1 MVDRVVRMTNSSWIV
16 FVLLGLSLLAL
27 ALTGLTVYARLSY
40 LWAFLLAASWIWS
53 RVSLRGVKLERTTR
67 TLRAPVGQ
75 IFEERFVITNEGRL
89 PRLWLQVRDRSAL
102 PGSRGSRVL
111 TLIGAGERRTYRART
126 RLVQR
131 GVFSLGP
138 TDVVSGDLFGL
149 FPVSRTASPTGSL
162 LVYPMMVD
170 VEAFPS
176 PPGLLAGGE
185 ALQLRTHQVTPNA
198 SGVREY
204 VPGDPL
210 NRIHWLSSARRNEL
224 IVKEFELD
232 PLADVWIFLDAE
244 ARVQAAKP
252 YSPPDQA
259 VEGIW
264 SPWKEV
270 TLPPSTEE
278 YGISIVASLARHFLR
293 RDRAVG
299 LVSYHQASQRAPDVL
314 PPDRGGR
321 QLGKILEILAPL
333 HAEGDLA
340 ISALVPAHAEH
351 VPRGSTVIVVTPS
364 TENDVAL
371 AADFLSQRGL
381 RPIVVLIDAASF
393 GGSPGTRSLA
403 QAIAAIGVPVCQVK
417 NGDDLATA
425 LSLEFGVASPRTPGF
440 GRVQI
445 TRRMVRS

>member
-1 MVDRVVRMTNSSWIV
+1 MTHSLRVVL
-16 FVLLGLSLLAL
+16 VLLSFSLLAL
-27 ALTGLTVYARLSY
+27 ALSGLTVYARLSY

-53 RVSLRGVKLERTTR
+53 RLSLRGIEAERTTR
-67 TLRAPVGQ
+67 TLRARVGQ
-75 IFEERFVITNEGRL
+75 IFEERFTVENRARL
-89 PRLWLQVRDRSAL
+89 PRLWVQVRDCSDL
-102 PGSRGSRVL
+102 PGARGSRVL
-111 TLIGAGERRTYRART
+111 TMIGPGEQRTYRART

-138 TDVVSGDLFGL
+138 TDIVSGDLFGL
-149 FPVSRTASPTGSL
+149 FPVSRTVPSEGAL

-170 VEAFPS
+170 VAAFPS
-176 PPGLLAGGE
+176 PPGLLPGGE

-210 NRIHWLSSARRNEL
+210 NRIHWLSSARRGRL

-232 PLADVWIFLDAE
+232 PMAEVWIFLDAE
-244 ARVQAAKP
+244 AKVQAEEP

-259 VEGIW
+259 VEAIW

-278 YGISIVASLARHFLR
+278 YGVSIVASLAQHFLR

-299 LVSYHQASQRAPDVL
+299 LISSYQPSQRTPDVL

-321 QLGKILEILAPL
+321 QLGKILETLAPL
-333 HAEGDLA
+333 HANGALS
-340 ISALVPAHAEH
+340 ISVLMTGHAQH
-351 VPRGSTVIVVTPS
+351 MPRGSTVIIVTPS
-364 TENDVAL
+364 TDDEVAL
-371 AADFLSQRGL
+371 AVDMLSQRGL
-381 RPIVVLIDAASF
+381 RPVVVLVDAASF
-393 GGSPGTRSLA
+393 GGPSGTRDLTD
-403 QAIAAIGVPVCQVK
+403 AIRASGVPVCQVR
-417 NGDDLATA
+417 NGDDLASVLTIELDA
-425 LSLEFGVASPRTPGF
+425 PGRRGVGLSRA
-440 GRVQI
+440 QI

>member
-1 MVDRVVRMTNSSWIV
+1 MTTSLRIV
-16 FVLLGLSLLAL
+16 LILLLLSLVAL

-53 RVSLRGVKLERTTR
+53 RVSLRGVELERTTR
-67 TLRAPVGQ
+67 TLRADVGQ
-75 IFEERFVITNEGRL
+75 IFEERFTIKNQGRL
-89 PRLWLQVRDRSAL
+89 PRLWVQVQDRSAL

-111 TLIGAGERRTYRART
+111 TLIGAGEHRTYRART

-131 GVFSLGP
+131 GIFPLGP
-138 TDVVSGDLFGL
+138 TDVISGDLFGL
-149 FPVSRTASPTGSL
+149 FPVSRAVPSEGSL

-170 VEAFPS
+170 VGAFPS
-176 PPGLLAGGE
+176 PPGLLPGGE

-210 NRIHWLSSARRNEL
+210 NRTHWLSSARRGQL

-232 PLADVWIFLDAE
+232 PLAEVWIFLDAE
-244 ARVQAAKP
+244 TRVQAERP

-259 VEGIW
+259 VEAIW

-299 LVSYHQASQRAPDVL
+299 LISYHQASQRTPDVL

-321 QLGKILEILAPL
+321 QLGKILELLAPL
-333 HAEGDLA
+333 YAQGDLS
-340 ISALVPAHAEH
+340 ISALMAGHAQH
-351 VPRGSTVIVVTPS
+351 MPRGSTVIVVTPS
-364 TENDVAL
+364 TDDDVAL
-371 AADFLSQRGL
+371 AADLLSQRGL
-381 RPIVVLIDAASF
+381 RPVVVLIDAGSF
-393 GGSPGTRSLA
+393 GGPPGTGGLA
-403 QAIAAIGVPVCQVK
+403 DAITAVGVPVCQVR
-417 NGDDLATA
+417 NGDDLTTA
-425 LSLEFGVASPRTPGF
+425 LSLQLGAAGWRSSGLSRA
-440 GRVQI
+440 QI
-445 TRRMVRS
+445 TQRMVRS

>member
-1 MVDRVVRMTNSSWIV
+1 MTKSSWIV
-16 FVLLGLSLLAL
+16 TILLVLSLFAL
-27 ALTGLTVYARLSY
+27 GLTGLTVYARLSY
-40 LWAFLLAASWIWS
+40 LWGFLLAASWVWS
-53 RVSLRGVKLERTTR
+53 RLSLRGVEVKRTTR
-67 TLRAPVGQ
+67 TLRAHVDQ
-75 IFEERFVITNEGRL
+75 IFEERFVIANEGRL
-89 PRLWLQVRDRSAL
+89 PRLWVQVRDRSDL

-149 FPVSRTASPTGSL
+149 FPVTRTVPSESSL
-162 LVYPMMVD
+162 LVYPMMAD

-176 PPGLLAGGE
+176 PPGLLPGGE

-232 PLADVWIFLDAE
+232 PLAEVWIFLDAE
-244 ARVQAAKP
+244 ARVQAERP
-252 YSPPDQA
+252 YSPPEQA
-259 VEGIW
+259 VEAIW

-299 LVSYHQASQRAPDVL
+299 LISYHQASQRTPEVL

-333 HAEGDLA
+333 HAEGDLS
-340 ISALVPAHAEH
+340 ISALMTGHAQH
-351 VPRGSTVIVVTPS
+351 MPRGSTVIIVTPS
-364 TENDVAL
+364 TEDDVAL
-371 AADFLSQRGL
+371 AADLLSQRGL
-381 RPIVVLIDAASF
+381 RPIVVLVDAGSF
-393 GGSPGTRSLA
+393 GGDPGTKGLA
-403 QAIAAIGVPVCQVK
+403 DAVAAVGVPVYQVK
-417 NGDDLATA
+417 NGDDLTAA
-425 LSLEFGVASPRTPGF
+425 LSVEVNVASPR
-440 GRVQI
+440 RSALSRAQI